1 MLLEPHERRRFCEY
15 CRTEASSCEAIAT
28 QLEILGGGMEPVARL
43 NRNKALAYAIVAKDL
58 EAVEDMTIEG

>member
-15 CRTEASSCEAIAT
+15 CQRNASSCEAIAK

-43 NRNKALAYAIVAKDL
+43 NRNKALAYAIVAKNL
-58 EAVEDMTIEG
+58 ESVEDATIEG